1 MAQLFD
7 PFYARFTYMAS
18 EEVLDFYL
26 TFGAE
31 DDNEIPTFTSEE
43 LKDAFET
50 WVGVAM
56 EELWVPFASSNVL
69 LGYYIW
75 TKKETALAPPW
86 RRWIQRQGTSGT
98 FPLPS
103 DTALNYKLS
112 GSLPNSE
119 RTVAVVKI
127 SGVGRAIVNGG
138 IVDAAERTRFRDDA
152 AGPMLAPINANGR
165 VYRLAIEGTIAGGF
179 YHCTRVDSI
188 VLNSIAG
195 SLKER
200 IPNRPQRR
208 KRPTV

>member
-43 LKDAFET
+43 LKNAFQT
-50 WVGVAM
+50 WADSAM
-56 EELWVPFASSNVL
+56 EELWVPFAATNVL

-75 TKKETALAPPW
+75 TKAETALSPPW
-86 RRWIQRQGTSGT
+86 RRWIQRSGSSGI

-103 DTALNYKLS
+103 DTALNYKFT

-119 RTVAVVKI
+119 RTTAIVKI
-127 SGVGRAIVNGG
+127 SGVGRQIVNGG
-138 IVDAAERTRFRDDA
+138 RVDNAERQRFNDDCA
-152 AGPMLAPINANGR
+152 PLLFGPIVANGR
-165 VYRLAIEGTIAGGF
+165 TYRLAIEGTIAGGF
-179 YHCTRVDSI
+179 YHCTRVDAI
-188 VLNSIAG
+188 GLNSIAG

-200 IPNRPQRR
+200 VPNRPQRR
-208 KRPTV
+208 KKPTV